1 MKIYNPVRQSEWWWL
16 FEAHPL
22 NYRCVCVCYY
32 GHPAVWSH
40 SLKIACTLI
49 FPENP
54 PVLALSLTFYLD
66 ITLACISAN
75 VNSEWMCWDVEV
87 NDDALTKVY
96 MKLSEGCLNPQSH
109 FTHTSSLKS
118 ILWLGLNLDTD
129 TYSLAVWELQSLHY
143 RFLTT
148 QSFSRLLD
156 PPAFQIVFAKVK
168 CNVQLAGSDG
178 VNGEDERRGG
188 GGWGEQPFGHRLET
202 KSVVVLWKQFF
213 FFVFFFHSH
222 TMK

>member
-1 MKIYNPVRQSEWWWL
+1 
-16 FEAHPL
+16 
-22 NYRCVCVCYY
+22 
-32 GHPAVWSH
+32 
-40 SLKIACTLI
+40 
-49 FPENP
+49 
-54 PVLALSLTFYLD
+54 
-66 ITLACISAN
+66 
-75 VNSEWMCWDVEV
+75 
-87 NDDALTKVY
+87 

-156 PPAFQIVFAKVK
+156 PHAFQIVFAKVK

-178 VNGEDERRGG
+178 INGEDEEGG
-188 GGWGEQPFGHRLET
+188 GDGENNPSAKDERRKLKWCSENSFSFTFL
-202 KSVVVLWKQFF
+202 FF
-213 FFVFFFHSH
+213 SPP
-222 TMK
+222 TQ